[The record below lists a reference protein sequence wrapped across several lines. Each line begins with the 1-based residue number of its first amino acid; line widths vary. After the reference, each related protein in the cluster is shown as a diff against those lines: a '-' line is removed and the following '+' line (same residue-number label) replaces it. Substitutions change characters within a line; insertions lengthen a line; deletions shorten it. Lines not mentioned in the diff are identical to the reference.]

1 MEIDVIK
8 SSSVKKNI
16 SLFIS
21 DYKEKLSELFTE
33 RNNENELVN
42 SRGIPPYVMRQ
53 VLECKP
59 LSAFIPSEY
68 GGRGAYTAEAL
79 QMLETTSY
87 QSLPLS
93 LMMGING
100 ALFLQPLANYGHSEA
115 KDNVFK
121 KFIDENNMGGLMI
134 TEPDYGSDAL
144 RMQTGFAYNDSN
156 GQYEISGTKHW
167 GGLTG
172 WADFWLITARGMDKN
187 GNLNRDIGFFVHDSS
202 RGGIEVEE
210 YYKNLGLLMLPYG
223 KNNLDIN
230 VPEEYR
236 LQPKST
242 GIKMMLDILHRSRLQ
257 FPGMSTGYLNR
268 MMDEA
273 IDHCKERLVGGKS
286 LFNYDQ
292 VKERLANLQS
302 YFTASSA
309 MSYFTSTE
317 VPLEKDT
324 SKMDVAANSIKTV
337 VTDYMHEASQSLMQ
351 LVGAKGYRTDH
362 IAGRSL
368 VDSRPFQIFEGSN
381 DILYQQISESVL
393 KGMKKSKVQNLYQYL
408 KDYSLTSQA
417 ADHFKEQLNFKV
429 DQKLAQ
435 RKLVQLGRAIG
446 RLVTMNMTIKLGETG
461 FNSDLISNSLKS
473 ISSEIETL
481 FARYSSEAQPDIIVD
496 YQPESSWS
504 QYLK

>member
-1 MEIDVIK
+1 MEIDVVQPA
-8 SSSVKKNI
+8 SVKKNI
-16 SLFIS
+16 SLFLS
-21 DYKEKLSELFTE
+21 DYKEKLSELFNE
-33 RNNENELVN
+33 RNEENELAN
-42 SRGIPPYVMRQ
+42 NRGLPPYVMRQ
-53 VLECKP
+53 VLDCKP
-59 LSAFIPSEY
+59 LSAFVPSEF
-68 GGRGAYTAEAL
+68 GGRGAITSEAL

-100 ALFLQPLANYGHSEA
+100 ALFLQPLANYGQPGA
-115 KDNVFK
+115 QVPVFK
-121 KFIDENNMGGLMI
+121 RFIEENNMGGLMI
-134 TEPDYGSDAL
+134 TEPDFGSDAL
-144 RMQTGFAYNDSN
+144 RMQTAFAYDDRKE
-156 GQYEISGTKHW
+156 QYNIEGLKHW
-167 GGLTG
+167 AGLTG
-172 WADFWLITARGMDKN
+172 WADYWLITARGLEKD
-187 GNLNRDIGFFVHDSS
+187 GNLSRDIGFFVHDTS

-223 KNNLDIN
+223 KNKLDIT

-236 LQPKST
+236 LQPRST
-242 GIKMMLDILHRSRLQ
+242 GVKMMLDILHRSRLQ
-257 FPGMSTGYLNR
+257 FPGMSTGYLHR
-268 MMDEA
+268 MLDEA
-273 IDHCKERLVGGKS
+273 IDHCKERVVGGMS

-309 MSYFTSTE
+309 MSYFTSTNIS
-317 VPLEKDT
+317 LEKDT
-324 SKMDVAANSIKTV
+324 SKMDVAANSIKSV

-408 KDYSLTSQA
+408 KDYSLTSEA
-417 ADHFKEQLNFKV
+417 ADQFKDQLNFKV
-429 DQKLAQ
+429 DQKIAQ
-435 RKLVQLGRAIG
+435 RKMVQLGRALG

-461 FNSDLISNSLKS
+461 FNGDLISNSLKS
-473 ISSEIETL
+473 LSNEIETL
-481 FARYSSEAQPDIIVD
+481 FARYSSEPQPDIIVD
-496 YQPESSWS
+496 YQPESTWS
-504 QYLK
+504 QFLK